1 MSLALSVDI
10 GAVVIGCAGV
20 ALAVLADRR
29 AKKASQDAEVA
40 NRIAAD
46 AVAQAREANRIAEE
60 ANQLS
65 QDANTVMEAQSA
77 RESERW
83 FVDWTVQWHQET
95 AVLVLVNKGSHPAL
109 DVEVVIQGQDFHH
122 LAAGHA
128 DVAAGGQ
135 IDIPLPKV
143 ADERVERSAER
154 RRRVQRM
161 SDAGILW
168 AEGAWS
174 LPVNV
179 VITWSTGLGRPDSQ
193 TIEHTLG

>member
-40 NRIAAD
+40 NRLAAD

-135 IDIPLPKV
+135 IDIPLPKI
-143 ADERVERSAER
+143 ADKRAVYDAESGGEVHGR
-154 RRRVQRM
+154 
-161 SDAGILW
+161 GIHIF
-168 AEGAWS
+168 GGS
-174 LPVNV
+174 YTLPVTV
-179 VITWSTGLGRPDSQ
+179 SVTWSTGLGRPGSQ
-193 TIEHTLG
+193 TLEHALG